1 MFSWFQNSTGFFF
14 LVISGPFSVEAL
26 FTSPDRK
33 QLPQNVLSNI
43 VSLGIQFPVGS
54 ESCRF
59 GSKVTK
65 LFPTFSET
73 EGCIKDGMLFFS
85 RNGMGCFSE
94 YHKKN

>member
-14 LVISGPFSVEAL
+14 LVISGPFCSTEAL

-54 ESCRF
+54 EEMIRVE
-59 GSKVTK
+59 GDEVVGN
-65 LFPTFSET
+65 FSET
-73 EGCIKDGMLFFS
+73 EGCIIDGMLDFFTKWD
-85 RNGMGCFSE
+85 RMFF
-94 YHKKN
+94 